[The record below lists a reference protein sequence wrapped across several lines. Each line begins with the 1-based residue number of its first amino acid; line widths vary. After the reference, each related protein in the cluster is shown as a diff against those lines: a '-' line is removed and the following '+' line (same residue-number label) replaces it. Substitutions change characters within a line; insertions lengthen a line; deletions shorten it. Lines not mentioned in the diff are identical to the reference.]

1 MILKFVSPK
10 KKERKRGAVRIEKS
24 KNSNLAIFSIINMI
38 NRSFSTFTFASVQSS
53 RLTIRGIVLKNAI
66 ENLNLTSI

>member
-24 KNSNLAIFSIINMI
+24 KNSNLAIFFNY
-38 NRSFSTFTFASVQSS
+38 
-53 RLTIRGIVLKNAI
+53 
-66 ENLNLTSI
+66 